1 MDSIEDS
8 FRPRKRSMAEKYTA
22 LNKPLLR
29 DAIFD
34 DDGRS
39 PYDRLFNK
47 SQYGI
52 DDYTNPLI
60 KEWRDRMF
68 ME

>member
-1 MDSIEDS
+1 
-8 FRPRKRSMAEKYTA
+8 MAEKYAA